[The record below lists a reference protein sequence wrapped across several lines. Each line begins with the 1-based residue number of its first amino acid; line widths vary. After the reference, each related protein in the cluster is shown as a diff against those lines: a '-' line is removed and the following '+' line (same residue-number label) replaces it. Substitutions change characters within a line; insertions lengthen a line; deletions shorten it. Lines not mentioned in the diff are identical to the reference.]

1 MALNI
6 LDMLLRQND
15 ECN

>member
-6 LDMLLRQND
+6 PDMLLRQND